1 MTHLMTDSREIK
13 SKSPFSRIGWRRI
26 LVFKENVNAQNASPR
41 SEVIRG
47 IIGQELDNF
56 IPGIWWW
63 FSEA

>member
-1 MTHLMTDSREIK
+1 M
-13 SKSPFSRIGWRRI
+13 
-26 LVFKENVNAQNASPR
+26 FKENVNAQNASPR

-56 IPGIWWW
+56 IPGIWRW